1 MTPKMVL
8 IVDDEPHI
16 RYMLEFKLQQVG
28 FDVMSTSNAAE
39 AFELARKHCP
49 DLVITDY
56 QMPGTS
62 GLELCVQLAAS
73 PQTNKLPALLLT
85 ARAHKVPMSDLQRTN
100 VQGLVA
106 KPFSPR
112 DLIKRINEALGLADP
127 EETRTGDGEAA
138 A

>member
-16 RYMLEFKLQQVG
+16 RHMLEFKLQQVG
-28 FDVMSTSNAAE
+28 FDVMSTSNAAD

-62 GLELCVQLAAS
+62 GLDLCIQLAAS
-73 PQTNKLPALLLT
+73 PATSKIPALLLT
-85 ARAHKVPMSDLQRTN
+85 ARAHKVPMSDLTKTN
-100 VQGLVA
+100 VQGLVP

-112 DLIKRINEALGLADP
+112 DLIKRINEALGLATP
-127 EETRTGDGEAA
+127 EDTHIDDGEAA

>member
-28 FDVMSTSNAAE
+28 FDVMSTSNAAD

-62 GLELCVQLAAS
+62 GLELCLQLAAS
-73 PQTNKLPALLLT
+73 PQTNKIPALLVT
-85 ARAHKVPMSDLQRTN
+85 ARAHKVPMSDLKRTN
-100 VQGLVA
+100 VQGLVP

-112 DLIKRINEALGLADP
+112 DLIKRINEALGLATP
-127 EETRTGDGEAA
+127 EDTRTDDGEAA

>member
-28 FDVMSTSNAAE
+28 FDVMATSNAAD
-39 AFELARKHCP
+39 AFELACKHSP
-49 DLVITDY
+49 DIVITDY

-62 GLELCVQLAAS
+62 GLDLCLQLAAS
-73 PQTNKLPALLLT
+73 PETNKIPALLLT
-85 ARAHKVPMSDLQRTN
+85 ARAHKVPMSDLKRTN
-100 VQGLVA
+100 VQGLVP

-112 DLIKRINEALGLADP
+112 DLIKRINEVLGLIPSEGIRSD
-127 EETRTGDGEAA
+127 DNEAA